1 MKTKPINYYLRST
14 ENQHQ
19 DETLP
24 PQVQTSESNEQ
35 HYQSTLEIAPSDS
48 EEQHPQSTT
57 EAPASE
63 SEDQH
68 FQSIPASES
77 ENQEIETLDEEQIPE
92 DHITQS
98 STDHQP
104 LEEQQIRN
112 RLMATGINLKKFDGS
127 ENVHLWITVLE
138 NWQKF
143 HNVSDSKALLA
154 IGCNFEGQAA
164 TWLQTLSP
172 AQKNNLTTFKD
183 CLKSRFANKE
193 TNSLLGLRQ
202 YPGE

>member
-1 MKTKPINYYLRST
+1 MKTKQINYYLRST

-24 PQVQTSESNEQ
+24 PQVQISKSNEQ

-63 SEDQH
+63 SEDQ
-68 FQSIPASES
+68 
-77 ENQEIETLDEEQIPE
+77 EIETLDEEQIPK

-104 LEEQQIRN
+104 LEHQIRN
-112 RLMATGINLKKFDGS
+112 RIMPHKRDHSKIKRGSNTTLDVNPSPKHPRPRHLGTNPASPSATPLRPSATPPSPSANQTSPSATPPSSTNPVNPSNGWYHP
-127 ENVHLWITVLE
+127 HLGPSS
-138 NWQKF
+138 NGF
-143 HNVSDSKALLA
+143 N
-154 IGCNFEGQAA
+154 
-164 TWLQTLSP
+164 
-172 AQKNNLTTFKD
+172 
-183 CLKSRFANKE
+183 R
-193 TNSLLGLRQ
+193 
-202 YPGE
+202 